1 MPTSFRPYAPDQEL
15 LLTPS
20 LHDWLSPD
28 HLAYFISELVDEFDL
43 SAFYAPYAG
52 DGRRKQPFEPAMM
65 LKVLVYAYATGT
77 FSSRKIA
84 TKLEEDV
91 AYRVLAA
98 GNFPQHRTLCAFRK
112 RHLSDFKALFVQVVQ
127 LAGELGLA
135 RLGTLAIDG
144 TKVKANASKH
154 KAMSY
159 DRLCQQS
166 ETLRKEIEG
175 LCTIAGEQD
184 AAEDARYGEGAR
196 GDELPD
202 ELRHKQDRLNK
213 IQQAKARLEAEQAQA
228 DTARGRTAHDKR
240 RPPGG
245 RGGSYKRD
253 YGVPDDKTQSNFT
266 DPESHIMATA
276 EGYQQCYNGQLAV
289 DDDFQMI
296 VANDLTRNASDRGQ
310 LLPVLEQ
317 TRKTLGNLPDKLLAD
332 AGYRK
337 ETDFKQLEDQ
347 AIDAYIA
354 LGRESKKTTATSNG
368 QRHPATQRMQAK
380 LVTPDGRAQYRH
392 RKHIVEA
399 ANGWIKHILGF
410 RRFSIRGLAGAS
422 GEWDLVCLATNL
434 RRMRPLIA
442 YG

>member
-15 LLTPS
+15 LVAPS

-28 HLAYFISELVDEFDL
+28 HLAYFISELVDELDL
-43 SAFYAPYAG
+43 SAFYAPYEG

-84 TKLEEDV
+84 AKLEEDV

-112 RHLSDFKALFVQVVQ
+112 RHLADFKALFVQVVQ
-127 LAGELGLA
+127 LAGELGLV

-166 ETLRKEIEG
+166 AALRQEIEA
-175 LCTIAGEQD
+175 LCTTAGEQD
-184 AAEDARYGEGAR
+184 AAEDARYGEAAR

-228 DTARGRTAHDKR
+228 DAARGRTADDKR
-240 RPPGG
+240 RPGGG
-245 RGGSYKRD
+245 RGPSYKRD
-253 YGVPDDKTQSNFT
+253 YGVPHDKTQSNFT
-266 DPESHIMATA
+266 DPESHIMSTV

-289 DDDFQMI
+289 EGNFQMI
-296 VANDLTRNASDRGQ
+296 VANELTGNASDRGQ

-317 TRKTLGNLPDKLLAD
+317 TRKTLGTLPDKLLAD

-337 ETDFKQLEDQ
+337 ETDFKRLEDQ
-347 AIDAYIA
+347 TIDAYVA
-354 LGRESKKTTATSNG
+354 LGREGKKTMATING

-380 LVTPDGRAQYRH
+380 LATADGRAQYSH

-434 RRMRPLIA
+434 RRLRPLVA